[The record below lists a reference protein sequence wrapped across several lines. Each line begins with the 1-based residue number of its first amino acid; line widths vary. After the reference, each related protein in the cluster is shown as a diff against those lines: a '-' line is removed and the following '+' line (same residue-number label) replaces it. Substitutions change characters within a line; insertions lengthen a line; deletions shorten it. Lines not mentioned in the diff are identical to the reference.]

1 MITEQTRR
9 RRRGRAIRKARR
21 AQQHHRTAQ
30 SPFDRFHRWSSEGIT
45 ATVARTLDAL
55 AGALVA
61 IGTTARVAASR
72 ITPLLLTPRDGAGAR
87 RQLLHN
93 GRAPRKGGR

>member
-1 MITEQTRR
+1 MSTEQTLR

-21 AQQHHRTAQ
+21 EQQLRRPA
-30 SPFDRFHRWSSEGIT
+30 SSIVERFLRWCVDGVVDAVT
-45 ATVARTLDAL
+45 RALDAL
-55 AGALVA
+55 ADALVA
-61 IGTTARVAASR
+61 GGITARVIASR
-72 ITPLLLTPRDGAGAR
+72 ITPLLLAPRDGAGAR